1 MIGFPK
7 GPQDIDIVRPVYASS
22 PVILL
27 TCDTYNK
34 MRDCKIAEMPDN
46 DKLSMAS
53 SISTVSNILGVTK
66 KCEMNSTEE
75 LLTNSFSDSESG
87 LNTNKTQDFQLSA
100 RIFHLK
106 EMTYQ
111 QI

>member
-1 MIGFPK
+1 MP
-7 GPQDIDIVRPVYASS
+7 

-27 TCDTYNK
+27 TCDTNNK

-87 LNTNKTQDFQLSA
+87 LNTNKTQDFQFLQEY
-100 RIFHLK
+100 FHPK
-106 EMTYQ
+106 EMTFQ
-111 QI
+111 QLQFAQIKLYFHTFTPVDNVL